1 MSVFFRKNLK
11 LELLRL
17 RKKFTNT
24 SKGKKDGRRNKNNR
38 R

>member
-17 RKKFTNT
+17 KKKYTNT
-24 SKGKKDGRRNKNNR
+24 LKRLKNGRRNKNNR
-38 R
+38 K

>member
-17 RKKFTNT
+17 KKKYTNTLKRKKNV
-24 SKGKKDGRRNKNNR
+24 RRNKNNR
-38 R
+38 N

>member
-17 RKKFTNT
+17 KKKYTNTLKRKKN
-24 SKGKKDGRRNKNNR
+24 GKNLQKTRK
-38 R
+38 